1 MAGEQSLWTV
11 AADVVVDTRFQRGI
25 ETVMAAYFFYL
36 TMTHMRC
43 LLLSRDVVKEIKDP
57 NQISRKKELL
67 DSLLA
72 VTRSREVESEPRIV
86 DENDVLVNVGDENET
101 DLHNPLIL
109 KRADQKSKKKCKKEA
124 DRPKTVTVTIQFS
137 ESLCEPEVERLV
149 GELGKFFV
157 APAVFDGEEDG
168 GFLRWLLPARAVQG
182 RVQLGESTLS
192 QVENIHKIASGI
204 GKGCAVQL
212 ESWGVLLEEG
222 HWQLDLLQ
230 ETPLPVIFHSEYA
243 AGILAICGNGLQG
256 AKIYVTDGKNSI
268 MFQDFQIQK
277 ETFSKENRRKC
288 MGLKYFEAQIVEIPV
303 RLSANDLEKV
313 IVYAS
318 RAREIAAQSVVM
330 HSTAVQIQDA
340 LWYTVIKRWIVGNLL
355 LVFTIAQ
362 VTTGLHQIFTW
373 ALMDW
378 RYSSYLVAFC
388 YFMILPALAPFFSRL
403 LRLSCFEYVR
413 ILGTV
418 YFGISDL
425 IKREPHFSTQV
436 RSKQLSSKSRG
447 SSLPTSKPPSGTS
460 SEVLFLFPVDAER
473 SSSVKS
479 CVSSILK
486 KEKSNN
492 TGISKEWEPCIVE
505 NVMYMG
511 LSTVRKMEK
520 DEDDIDPDD
529 NPFVIIY
536 KKDNEKQLPWPEE
549 LRFEVS
555 SQHLVKILKKHLTFQ
570 ENVFCNERPEV
581 PGRDI
586 FVHIDSLSIEDA
598 GIKEEHLS
606 KAQLHLDLLVKHV
619 KKEYKDVS
627 PRLKRMKEEKLVSFD
642 MLWAFLHR
650 GQRVV
655 YKCEYTNASL
665 CAKVSEKVQYKR
677 KGKRCM
683 ALVLLKVYYYNG
695 QKYVSFNIA
704 REIVEF
710 GGERVFETL
719 PVCPIGMMSKWEH
732 VLEAEFIQHGRKYY
746 EIVIQQS
753 YRYMNYQGA
762 MHRVKSRHRSGPYA
776 SGQVNADGRVMIDT
790 HSFFSTN
797 PGFKMFQEDPRT
809 RKFGGPSEFDDQS
822 QDFDSSVAPKELSDK
837 KLMLAPGVVLGF
849 SFALRQWGIFSV
861 GGFSEVL
868 YDATAFNELVMDQDD
883 KSLIHSLVS
892 QYTADPQQK
901 MVTIDPISKKGE
913 GCVILCY
920 GPPGTGKTL
929 TAESLAENLGRP
941 LWALSLSQFGTD
953 PEKLESSL
961 STVLNTASLWQ
972 AILLLDE
979 ADIFLEKRTNNMDL
993 ARNAMIGVFLRQLE
1007 YYRGIMFLTTNRVSA
1022 FDDAVRSRV
1031 SMLVCY
1037 RQFTVAERAQIWKTL
1052 LGRAG
1057 MDDVA
1062 ELDELSSL
1070 DLNGREI
1077 RNVVHAAQV
1086 WARSNSSALEMEHV
1100 KYVVDVFTRS
1110 IGTLQQV
1117 VRESLGA

>member
-1 MAGEQSLWTV
+1 MAGGQSLWTV
-11 AADVVVDTRFQRGI
+11 AADVVVDSGFQRGAA
-25 ETVMAAYFFYL
+25 TVLAACLFYIFMIH
-36 TMTHMRC
+36 TRC
-43 LLLSRDVVKEIKDP
+43 LLLKPNDVIKEIEDP

-72 VTRSREVESEPRIV
+72 ISRSREVEPERRSV
-86 DENDVLVNVGDENET
+86 HENDVLVNVGDENET
-101 DLHNPLIL
+101 DLRNPLIF
-109 KRADQKSKKKCKKEA
+109 KRAVQKTKKICKEEA
-124 DRPKTVTVTIQFS
+124 HRPKTVTVTIQFY
-137 ESLCEPEVERLV
+137 ERLSELDV
-149 GELGKFFV
+149 GRLVEEMGKFFV
-157 APAVFDGEEDG
+157 APAVYGGEEDG
-168 GFLRWLLPARAVQG
+168 SLLRWLQPARAVQG

-204 GKGCAVQL
+204 GKGCAVQVD
-212 ESWGVLLEEG
+212 SWGVLLEEG
-222 HWQLDLLQ
+222 HWQLDLIQ
-230 ETPLPVIFHSEYA
+230 KTPLPVIFHSEYA
-243 AGILAICGNGLQG
+243 AGILAICGKDLQG
-256 AKIYVTDGKNSI
+256 AKIYVTNGKKSL
-268 MFQDFQIQK
+268 MFQDFQIQEDLVK
-277 ETFSKENRRKC
+277 FGKHKSGRC
-288 MGLKYFEAQIVEIPV
+288 MSLKYINLAAEIVEIPI
-303 RLSANDLEKV
+303 RLSTNDLEKV

-318 RAREIAAQSVVM
+318 KTREMAAQSLVV
-330 HSTAVQIQDA
+330 HSTSVQIKDA
-340 LWYTVIKRWIVGNLL
+340 LWHTVFQRWIVGSLN
-355 LVFTIAQ
+355 LVFVIVQ
-362 VTTGLHQIFTW
+362 VTTALHHFFTW
-373 ALMDW
+373 VTMDMP
-378 RYSSYLVAFC
+378 SSGYVLTC
-388 YFMILPALAPFFSRL
+388 YYWTLLPAALVLPLRWFSKTL
-403 LRLSCFEYVR
+403 KSVCFEYVR
-413 ILGTV
+413 MFRTV
-418 YFGISDL
+418 YFGVSDL
-425 IKREPHFSTQV
+425 IIREPDFSTQAS
-436 RSKQLSSKSRG
+436 SKQLSSDSKG
-447 SSLPTSKPPSGTS
+447 SSLPIPKPSSGVDTES
-460 SEVLFLFPVDAER
+460 SR
-473 SSSVKS
+473 SVKS
-479 CVSSILK
+479 FVSSILK
-486 KEKSNN
+486 KEKGNN
-492 TGISKEWEPCIVE
+492 TSISKEWEPCIVE
-505 NVMYMG
+505 NVVSFG
-511 LSTVRKMEK
+511 RSTMRKMEK
-520 DEDDIDPDD
+520 HEDDVDPDN

-536 KKDNEKQLPWPEE
+536 KRDNEKQLPWPEE
-549 LRFEVS
+549 LRFEIA
-555 SQHLVKILKKHLTFQ
+555 SQHLIKILKKHLTFQ
-570 ENVFCNERPEV
+570 GNVFCTERPEV

-619 KKEYKDVS
+619 RKEYKDVS

-650 GQRVV
+650 GQKVV
-655 YKCEYTNASL
+655 YKCEYTNTPV
-665 CAKVSEKVQYKR
+665 CAKVSEKVQYLR
-677 KGKRCM
+677 EGKRCV

-719 PVCPIGMMSKWEH
+719 PVCPIGMMSKSED
-732 VLEAEFIQHGRKYY
+732 VLEAEFIQRGRKYY
-746 EIVIQQS
+746 EFVIQQS

-762 MHRVKSRHRSGPYA
+762 MHCVKSRHRSGSYA

-790 HSFFSTN
+790 DSFFSTN

-809 RKFGGPSEFDDQS
+809 RKCGGANGFNDQP
-822 QDFDSSVAPKELSDK
+822 QDYDSSMTPKEPSDK
-837 KLMLAPGVVLGF
+837 KLMLAPGVALGF

-861 GGFSEVL
+861 GGFSEVV
-868 YDATAFNELVMDQDD
+868 YDATAFNELVMDQND

-892 QYTADPQQK
+892 QYVADPQQK
-901 MVTIDPISKKGE
+901 MVAIDPISKKGE